1 MRRYFYEDNSRGG
14 LWTFGEADWNPIGGK
29 YEGK

>member
-1 MRRYFYEDNSRGG
+1 MRRYFYEDNSSSG

-29 YEGK
+29 YEAK